1 MKIFDRNILLH
12 ESMPK
17 IKVIKWSVEKKQM

>member
-12 ESMPK
+12 DSMPK
-17 IKVIKWSVEKKQM
+17 IKVIKWSVEKKQI

>member
-12 ESMPK
+12 DGMPK
-17 IKVIKWSVEKKQM
+17 TNVIKWSVEKKQM

>member
-12 ESMPK
+12 DSMPK